1 MSVEI
6 KDVVCDHG
14 IYIDGELALILN
26 SRTNAEIIKQI
37 IEVDSG
43 VPNAAVPVTRGM
55 ANVIENLL
63 FDAEY
68 YRMMGYSLEERASVL
83 AKNGNL
89 VFRRK
94 TEQ

>member
-6 KDVVCDHG
+6 KDVVCDYG

-37 IEVDSG
+37 IEVDSSI
-43 VPNAAVPVTRGM
+43 PNAAVPITRNM
-55 ANVIENLL
+55 VDAIKDLL

-68 YRMMGYSLEERASVL
+68 YKMIGYSLQERASEL

-89 VFRRK
+89 VFRVKR
-94 TEQ
+94 